1 MTLVMIPGRH
11 EPARFSPLVPAQF
24 LAEWKWRL
32 IEAADLVGGPIEAAK
47 AAALLARLGAE
58 PPDENDC
65 HALVRLHRV
74 LSLAEDLDEPRW
86 IDLDPGSETVIK
98 ICLATDA
105 LELFLRVLAVAG
117 KQSGPLPQLEESTP
131 ADPHSSRKV
140 A

>member
-11 EPARFSPLVPAQF
+11 EPARFSPLVPARF
-24 LAEWKWRL
+24 LARWGSRL
-32 IEAADLVGGPIEAAK
+32 IEAAGLVGGPIEAAK
-47 AAALLARLGAE
+47 AAALLARLGVE
-58 PPDENDC
+58 PLDENDR

-74 LSLAEDLDEPRW
+74 LSLAEDPDEPRW
-86 IDLDPGSETVIK
+86 IDLDPSSETVIR

-105 LELFLRVLAVAG
+105 LERFLRVLDAAG

-131 ADPHSSRKV
+131 VDPHSSRKV

>member
-11 EPARFSPLVPAQF
+11 EPARFPALVPARF
-24 LAEWKWRL
+24 LARWGWRV
-32 IEAADLVGGPIEAAK
+32 IEAAGLVGGAMEAAK
-47 AAALLARLGAE
+47 AAVLLARLGVE

-74 LSLAEDLDEPRW
+74 LSLAEDPDEPRW
-86 IDLDPGSETVIK
+86 IDLDPDSETVIR

-105 LELFLRVLAVAG
+105 LERFLRVLAVAG
-117 KQSGPLPQLEESTP
+117 KQSGSLPQLNEPTP
-131 ADPHSSRKV
+131 ADAPSSRKV